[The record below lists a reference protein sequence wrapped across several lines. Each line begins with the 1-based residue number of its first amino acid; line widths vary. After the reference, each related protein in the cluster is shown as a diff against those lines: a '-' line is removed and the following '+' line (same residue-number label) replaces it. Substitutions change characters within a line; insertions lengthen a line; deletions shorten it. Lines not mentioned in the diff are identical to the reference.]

1 MLKAVC
7 VCLCVCWRVR
17 CAHRLRSW
25 CPATLYHLTLH
36 LSSTPNSI
44 AGRDFKQQRDR
55 LQEPVDVVIGTPQR
69 VLQHAEERN
78 LFFGDVDSL
87 VLDEAD
93 TMLDRG
99 FGPEVERVLAAV
111 RGKPAPARC
120 VLVSATLTRA
130 VRRLLAE
137 RFPSAQPLE
146 TGSLHRGVARAEHRF
161 VEVPPRGDK
170 LDALLDLLRARRRDR
185 RTMVFANTV
194 PACRA
199 VAHHLEAAG
208 LARTLSYHGD
218 MPIAERK
225 ASLTAFSRD
234 GRGDVSGE
242 SAVSELT
249 QPAAAVLVCTDL
261 AARGLDIP
269 GTVDHVVN
277 FDFPLNPVDYLHRS
291 GRTARAGAAGMG
303 CVGCAERDDY
313 DVIVGSKRNNTQ
325 YVSLYHKIIHH

>member
-1 MLKAVC
+1 M
-7 VCLCVCWRVR
+7 R
-17 CAHRLRSW
+17 CAHRLHSW
-25 CPATLYHLTLH
+25 CPVTLYHLTLP
-36 LSSTPNSI
+36 LSSSPNPI

-137 RFPSAQPLE
+137 HFPAAQPLE

-208 LARTLSYHGD
+208 LARTLCYHGD

-225 ASLTAFSRD
+225 ASLTAFSED
-234 GRGDVSGE
+234 GRVDVSGE
-242 SAVSELT
+242 SSEFELAA
-249 QPAAAVLVCTDL
+249 PPAAVLVCTDL

-303 CVGCAERDDY
+303 CVPRETTAMRLWGVHE
-313 DVIVGSKRNNTQ
+313 IVRKPLRTIN
-325 YVSLYHKIIHH
+325 